1 MQGRRRI
8 IFFVSLIFAPTIVRA
23 QEIKVPGFTAYLD
36 PNCQAAHIDRNGV
49 TQWGTADQV
58 LWGGTLTKGKVSAT
72 VTVVLPEGETAT
84 LRLTIGGRS
93 TDRKISA
100 AARDI
105 SADFGS
111 FDIAT
116 PGYQRIELTGIAKSG
131 KTFGDIKELT
141 LAGPAAKDAFF
152 NLKPRRNTASVHL
165 RFPLEKGAEPVWFY
179 NELVPRTDPVWTY
192 YEACGFAR
200 GYFGIQVISPT
211 ERRIIFSVWD
221 AGNEVVDRSKVH
233 DENLVKL
240 LAKGEG
246 VEASDFGN
254 EGTGGH
260 GHLKYMWK
268 TGQPQRCLV
277 TAKADGDAT
286 IYTGYYY
293 FAQISRWGLI
303 ASFRAPHDGK
313 LLRDLYS
320 FDEDFVGDNGNLERL
335 CDFGSQW
342 VKTADGKWTELK
354 VAEFTHDG
362 TGQKDRR
369 DFGAGVTKD
378 GRFYLRTGG
387 FLADPIKFGD
397 RFSRPATAGPPTDI
411 VLP

>member
-1 MQGRRRI
+1 MRI
-8 IFFVSLIFAPTIVRA
+8 ALLLATFFLLPRAVFAKDG

-36 PNCQAAHIDRNGV
+36 PNFQAARVDQNGV
-49 TQWGTADQV
+49 TQWGSADHV
-58 LWGGTLTKGKVSAT
+58 LWGGTLAKGEVLAA
-72 VTVVLPEGETAT
+72 VNVRLPEGETAT
-84 LRLTIGGRS
+84 LRLTIGAHS
-93 TDRKISA
+93 TERKISGA
-100 AARDI
+100 AGDL

-116 PGYQRIELTGIAKSG
+116 PGYQRIELAGIAKSG
-131 KTFGDIKELT
+131 KIFGDIKTLT
-141 LAGPAAKDAFF
+141 LSGPAAKDAFF

-165 RFPLEKGAEPVWFY
+165 RFPLEKGVEPAWFY

-192 YEACGFAR
+192 YEACGFSR
-200 GYFGIQVISPT
+200 GYFGIQVISLT

-221 AGNEVVDRSKVH
+221 AGNEAVDRSKVR
-233 DENLVKL
+233 DENRVKL

-246 VEASDFGN
+246 VEASAFGN

-260 GHLKYMWK
+260 SHLKYMWK
-268 TGQPQRCLV
+268 TGQPQRFLV

-293 FAQISRWGLI
+293 FTETSRWGLI

-313 LLRDLYS
+313 LLRNLYA
-320 FDEDFVGDNGNLERL
+320 FDEDFVGDNGNLQRL
-335 CDFGSQW
+335 CDFGDQW
-342 VKTADGKWTELK
+342 VKTTDGKWTELK
-354 VAEFTHDG
+354 VAEFTHDS

-378 GRFYLRTGG
+378 GRFYLCTGG
-387 FLADPIKFGD
+387 FLAEPIKLGD
-397 RFSRPATAGPPTDI
+397 RFTRPATAGPPTDI